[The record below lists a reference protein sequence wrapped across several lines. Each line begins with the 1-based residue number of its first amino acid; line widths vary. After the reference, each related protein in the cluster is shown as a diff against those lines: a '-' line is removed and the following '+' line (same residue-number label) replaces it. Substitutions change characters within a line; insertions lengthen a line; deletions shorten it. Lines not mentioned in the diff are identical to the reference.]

1 MLKNT
6 SELIIIMRPIFKI
19 LISAK
24 TILLKQNALRNVLLI
39 QNTMHNTKINIYI
52 FVTKYIIMHEVNA
65 FKPVAKKGV
74 MEV

>member
-1 MLKNT
+1 
-6 SELIIIMRPIFKI
+6 
-19 LISAK
+19 
-24 TILLKQNALRNVLLI
+24 
-39 QNTMHNTKINIYI
+39 MHNTKINIYI